1 MQTNTKTTETDTSS
15 ETTTN
20 PLEWEER
27 LARDVERHKAGC
39 EVCRYSIDPGD
50 SDLYA
55 IKNKATR
62 QFVHI
67 IAEDNDE
74 AIAKTK
80 WPTEDIG
87 YLVLV
92 NAGTGTGKKMS
103 VETKALLKE
112 RNKQKRQTKKAFN
125 ARIKTE
131 VVDKVTPTC
140 YSGSEAQNQP
150 RKEVENMSLNEW
162 VKQFMDGHIY
172 KNENG
177 KRTMDPRA
185 LFGLAEVNKLD
196 IKKYKSGFKAS
207 DAGRIRMTIGNMLRG
222 AASRRHKLLTPGG
235 KSTLVPP
242 KLVKGQPTEDTKGE
256 RIKKSA

>member
-1 MQTNTKTTETDTSS
+1 MQTNTKTTETNTSS
-15 ETTTN
+15 ETATKL
-20 PLEWEER
+20 LEWEER
-27 LARDVERHKAGC
+27 LVRDMERHKAGC
-39 EVCRYSIDPGD
+39 EVCRYDIDQGER
-50 SDLYA
+50 DLYA
-55 IKNKATR
+55 VKNKTTR
-62 QFVHI
+62 QFVHV
-67 IAEDNDE
+67 IADDTEE

-80 WPTEDIG
+80 WPTVDIG
-87 YLVLV
+87 YSVLV
-92 NAGTGTGKKMS
+92 TTGTGKKMS

-112 RNKQKRQTKKAFN
+112 RNKQKRQAKKAMH

-131 VVDKVTPTC
+131 IIDKTTQTC
-140 YSGSEAQNQP
+140 YSGPEGQNQP

-162 VKQFMDGHIY
+162 VKQFMEGFIF

-196 IKKYKSGFKAS
+196 IKKYKSGFRAS

-242 KLVKGQPTEDTKGE
+242 KLVKGQPTEDAKGE
-256 RIKKSA
+256 RIRKSA

>member
-1 MQTNTKTTETDTSS
+1 MQNNTKATETDTSS

-27 LARDVERHKAGC
+27 RAHDVERHKAGC
-39 EVCRYSIDPGD
+39 EVCRYDMDPGD
-50 SDLYA
+50 NDLYA
-55 IKNKATR
+55 IKNKTTR

-67 IAEDNDE
+67 IAEDSDE

-92 NAGTGTGKKMS
+92 TTGTGKKMS

-112 RNKQKRQTKKAFN
+112 RNKQKRQAKKVSN

-131 VVDKVTPTC
+131 VIDKVTQTC
-140 YSGSEAQNQP
+140 YSGPEGQNQP

-162 VKQFMDGHIY
+162 VKQFMEGFIFKDD
-172 KNENG
+172 NG

-222 AASRRHKLLTPGG
+222 AAARRHKLLTPGG

-242 KLVKGQPTEDTKGE
+242 KLVKGQPTEDAKGE
-256 RIKKSA
+256 RIRKSA